1 MGREQSAKC
10 DYCASLTPPGLIA
23 APFIAEAV
31 SREGGTQSVLI
42 SGLACPAPALIYG
55 LLGGTPG
62 PDITTAIKGTL
73 KSRRGA

>member
-1 MGREQSAKC
+1 
-10 DYCASLTPPGLIA
+10 
-23 APFIAEAV
+23 
-31 SREGGTQSVLI
+31 VLI